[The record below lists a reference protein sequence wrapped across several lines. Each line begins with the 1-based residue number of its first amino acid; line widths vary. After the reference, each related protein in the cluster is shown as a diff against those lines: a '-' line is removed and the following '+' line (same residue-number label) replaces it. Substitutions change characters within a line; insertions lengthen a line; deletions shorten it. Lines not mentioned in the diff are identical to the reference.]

1 MDLSTS
7 QTATTVLQGARV
19 IDPSVGTSILRD
31 VVSVDGVLGSA
42 STPLNDAEIIDVS
55 GCLVVPGAIDMHAHV
70 MEGLGNFCVGPD
82 VPGVDMGIPT
92 VVDGGTS
99 GFATFDISRKAIIDH
114 PDTKTKIFAF
124 IDPNALYLA
133 TKDFICHKLGIAADV
148 KNLDAEELAASL
160 ERNADV
166 IVGLKVRVTHTGE
179 PEVSPFL
186 EAAKEATDLPIM
198 VHLGRFPHTPVISP
212 PTLLDA
218 LRPGDII
225 THAFRGYGG
234 MVAKDGKAIPQFRDA
249 VDRGVVLDVG
259 HSGTDFR
266 FREARRL
273 FEQGYLPDTISTD
286 LNIFNIGGPVFS
298 LAETASKFLALGLD
312 VEDVLAMITT
322 NPAKAIRKG
331 DELGSLAEGRS
342 ADVSVFKLVDEPTT
356 YSDGEEEVA
365 GDQRLVAVGCLR
377 AGEWIPT
384 PTLPT
389 YATEGKT
396 WVKWAANED
405 LDW

>member
-1 MDLSTS
+1 MSLETS
-7 QTATTVLQGARV
+7 QPSVTVLRGGRIV
-19 IDPSVGTSILRD
+19 DPSAGSSSIGDL
-31 VVSVDGVLGSA
+31 VSVDGSIASSTVPLG
-42 STPLNDAEIIDVS
+42 DADVIDVTD
-55 GCLVVPGAIDMHAHV
+55 CLVVPGAIDMHAHV

-82 VPGVDMGIPT
+82 VPGVDMGVPT

-114 PDTKTKIFAF
+114 PDTKTNIFAF

-212 PTLLDA
+212 PTLLEA

-273 FEQGYLPDTISTD
+273 FDQGYLPDTISTD

-322 NPAKAIRKG
+322 NPAKAIRKS
-331 DELGSLAEGRS
+331 DELGSLAEGRT
-342 ADVSVFKLVDEPTT
+342 ADVSVFKLIDEPTK

-365 GDQRLVAVGCLR
+365 GDQRLVAIGCLR

-384 PTLPT
+384 RDLPT
-389 YATEGKT
+389 YASEGKT

>member
-1 MDLSTS
+1 MPSAPTTSSTI
-7 QTATTVLQGARV
+7 LRGGRV
-19 IDPSVGTSILRD
+19 IDPAAGTSEMRD
-31 VVSVDGVLGSA
+31 VTSIDGILGDPEVA
-42 STPLNDAEIIDVS
+42 DVAGDVIDLS

-82 VPGVDMGIPT
+82 VPGVDMGVPT

-114 PDTKTKIFAF
+114 ADTRTRILAF

-166 IVGLKVRVTHTGE
+166 VVGLKVRVTHTGE

-234 MVAKDGKAIPQFRDA
+234 MVGKDGKAIPQFRDA
-249 VDRGVVLDVG
+249 VDRGVILDVG

-273 FEQGYLPDTISTD
+273 FDEGYLPHTISTD
-286 LNIFNIGGPVFS
+286 LNIFNLGGPVFS

-312 VEDVLAMITT
+312 VEDVLAMITS
-322 NPAKAIRKG
+322 NPASVIRRS
-331 DELGSLAEGRS
+331 DTLGSLAPGRS
-342 ADVSVFKLVDEPTT
+342 ADVSVFKLIDEPTR

-365 GDQRLVAVGCLR
+365 GDRRLVPVGCLR

-384 PTLPT
+384 PKLPT
-389 YATEGKT
+389 YASEGKT
-396 WVKWAANED
+396 WVKWAADED